1 MLFYIFVFDKSSES
15 LDLLGSNELLQYN
28 QTIRVLGRA
37 LP

>member
-1 MLFYIFVFDKSSES
+1 MLFYIFVVAKSSES

-28 QTIRVLGRA
+28 QTIKVLGRA